1 MALSLQYTGAR
12 PYTELK
18 LSGVVYGFG
27 RGAIRSDIPEDFITS
42 KIIPMISNG
51 ATSWVVIDDAEEIKT
66 TKMLDAVKEEPKV
79 LKPKKVVQQKVT
91 TPDVVA
97 LVDSDALLE
106 EQGFSSKLTRA
117 QMMAWCSEK
126 SIATA
131 NTSTK
136 ASMTDLARE
145 YVAGLN

>member
-97 LVDSDALLE
+97 LVDSDALL
-106 EQGFSSKLTRA
+106 TRA
-117 QMMAWCSEK
+117 QMMAWCSER
-126 SIATA
+126 SISTS

>member
-51 ATSWVVIDDAEEIKT
+51 ATSWVVINDAKEIKT
-66 TKMLDAVKEEPKV
+66 T
-79 LKPKKVVQQKVT
+79 
-91 TPDVVA
+91 
-97 LVDSDALLE
+97 
-106 EQGFSSKLTRA
+106 
-117 QMMAWCSEK
+117 EK

>member
-1 MALSLQYTGAR
+1 
-12 PYTELK
+12 
-18 LSGVVYGFG
+18 
-27 RGAIRSDIPEDFITS
+27 
-42 KIIPMISNG
+42 
-51 ATSWVVIDDAEEIKT
+51 
-66 TKMLDAVKEEPKV
+66 MLDAVKEEPKV

-117 QMMAWCSEK
+117 QMMAWCSERRI
-126 SIATA
+126 STS

>member
-1 MALSLQYTGAR
+1 MALSLKYVGAR

-18 LSGVVYGFG
+18 LSGVVYGFS
-27 RGAIRSDIPEDFITS
+27 RGVIRDDVPEDFITS
-42 KIIPMISNG
+42 KIAPMIANG
-51 ATSWVVIDDAEEIKT
+51 GGAWVILDDAEKIKT
-66 TKMLDAVKEEPKV
+66 TKMLDAVKKEPKV
-79 LKPKKVVQQKVT
+79 LKYKKVVGQKFT

-117 QMMAWCSEK
+117 QMMAWCSER
-126 SIATA
+126 SISTS

-136 ASMTDLARE
+136 ASMTELARQ
-145 YVAGLN
+145 YVAGNE